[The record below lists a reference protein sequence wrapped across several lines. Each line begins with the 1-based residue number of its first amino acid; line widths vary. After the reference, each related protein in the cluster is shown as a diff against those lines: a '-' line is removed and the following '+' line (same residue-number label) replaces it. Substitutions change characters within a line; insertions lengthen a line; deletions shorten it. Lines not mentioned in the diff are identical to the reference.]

1 MKSLTVT
8 ELSIDFFEKI
18 GTQEEAKSIDQ
29 YELFA
34 QYLIGCR
41 IRGEYCLYSIVAN
54 DAGLLSWFNKKSAE
68 EAKNWY
74 ETKADKILDIQKE
87 LLKVKNNKID
97 YTEIVTSAYN
107 NFIIQG
113 DYNKYTESW
122 ETPAKEYGMLD
133 INNDGVLELFINSEY
148 MMEEWSNT
156 LIFTY
161 NINESKVVFVSD
173 IYHYGDIDYSKIC
186 NAMYCTDERPSA
198 IWWVENFYKLENYE
212 LELAFSVQHGE
223 DETEEY
229 YVYIMGELTKK
240 ISESEYSN
248 FLSDV
253 AYIDYIDLPKQ
264 KIEND
269 NIEAS
274 KGMKQDEICKIV
286 ENYYNT
292 LYNTNIYVV
301 FESESVKTENGY
313 FLVLRSQGGT
323 EANIL
328 VSVISVNL
336 NNGEVSDEMNN
347 NWNLYEYIEKN
358 NSLQ

>member
-1 MKSLTVT
+1 
-8 ELSIDFFEKI
+8 
-18 GTQEEAKSIDQ
+18 
-29 YELFA
+29 
-34 QYLIGCR
+34 
-41 IRGEYCLYSIVAN
+41 
-54 DAGLLSWFNKKSAE
+54 
-68 EAKNWY
+68 
-74 ETKADKILDIQKE
+74 
-87 LLKVKNNKID
+87 
-97 YTEIVTSAYN
+97 
-107 NFIIQG
+107 
-113 DYNKYTESW
+113 
-122 ETPAKEYGMLD
+122 
-133 INNDGVLELFINSEY
+133 
-148 MMEEWSNT
+148 
-156 LIFTY
+156 
-161 NINESKVVFVSD
+161 
-173 IYHYGDIDYSKIC
+173 
-186 NAMYCTDERPSA
+186 
-198 IWWVENFYKLENYE
+198 
-212 LELAFSVQHGE
+212 
-223 DETEEY
+223 
-229 YVYIMGELTKK
+229 MGELTKK

>member
-1 MKSLTVT
+1 MFILWESL
-8 ELSIDFFEKI
+8 
-18 GTQEEAKSIDQ
+18 Q
-29 YELFA
+29 
-34 QYLIGCR
+34 
-41 IRGEYCLYSIVAN
+41 
-54 DAGLLSWFNKKSAE
+54 
-68 EAKNWY
+68 
-74 ETKADKILDIQKE
+74 
-87 LLKVKNNKID
+87 
-97 YTEIVTSAYN
+97 
-107 NFIIQG
+107 
-113 DYNKYTESW
+113 
-122 ETPAKEYGMLD
+122 
-133 INNDGVLELFINSEY
+133 
-148 MMEEWSNT
+148 
-156 LIFTY
+156 
-161 NINESKVVFVSD
+161 
-173 IYHYGDIDYSKIC
+173 
-186 NAMYCTDERPSA
+186 
-198 IWWVENFYKLENYE
+198 
-212 LELAFSVQHGE
+212 
-223 DETEEY
+223 
-229 YVYIMGELTKK
+229 KK

>member
-1 MKSLTVT
+1 M
-8 ELSIDFFEKI
+8 
-18 GTQEEAKSIDQ
+18 
-29 YELFA
+29 
-34 QYLIGCR
+34 
-41 IRGEYCLYSIVAN
+41 
-54 DAGLLSWFNKKSAE
+54 
-68 EAKNWY
+68 
-74 ETKADKILDIQKE
+74 
-87 LLKVKNNKID
+87 
-97 YTEIVTSAYN
+97 
-107 NFIIQG
+107 
-113 DYNKYTESW
+113 
-122 ETPAKEYGMLD
+122 
-133 INNDGVLELFINSEY
+133 
-148 MMEEWSNT
+148 
-156 LIFTY
+156 
-161 NINESKVVFVSD
+161 
-173 IYHYGDIDYSKIC
+173 
-186 NAMYCTDERPSA
+186 
-198 IWWVENFYKLENYE
+198 
-212 LELAFSVQHGE
+212 
-223 DETEEY
+223 
-229 YVYIMGELTKK
+229 
-240 ISESEYSN
+240 
-248 FLSDV
+248 SDV